1 MPALKPPKP
10 VLEIARRL
18 EEAGYEAWCVGGAV
32 RDAMLGHPHLDWDL
46 ATSARPEQVRDIFG
60 RRRTIPVG
68 LEFGTVGVLDDF
80 GTLHEVTT
88 FRRDVKTDGRHAE
101 VEFGATLEEDLARRD
116 FTINAIAYSPST
128 DELRDPFG
136 GRADLVR
143 RVVRAVGDPDAR
155 MREDRLR
162 ALRAIRFSARFE
174 FDIDPA
180 TLDAIGRSAP
190 EMGRLS
196 AERVKQELEKTLEQV
211 KRPSRALALWKSSG
225 VLRTVIPALADI
237 SETSLRALDCVPLPT
252 SEVKNYRLL
261 IRAALLFIE
270 LGEARARSA
279 LTALKFSN
287 AESRRIA
294 FLARAWNEVGKQI
307 VECLVADDP
316 NNSRSFAS
324 LRMTGDSTSL
334 ASPRMKGDSASLA
347 SPRMKGDSASLA
359 SLRMTDTQVRKW
371 VASIGR
377 LDLGI
382 FMRIVGALVEG
393 RHSAMAE
400 SARGRLGRL
409 YRRMRVAARGP
420 IETADLVVDGD
431 DLRTAGIPPGPL
443 LGKIL
448 KALLEAVLVD
458 PTRNRRD
465 WLLQEAQRLY
475 ADSDHA

>member
-294 FLARAWNEVGKQI
+294 FLARAWDEVGKQI

-324 LRMTGDSTSL
+324 L
-334 ASPRMKGDSASLA
+334 
-347 SPRMKGDSASLA
+347 RMKGDSASLA

-382 FMRIVGALVEG
+382 FMRIVGALVEA

-475 ADSDHA
+475 ADSGHA

>member
-1 MPALKPPKP
+1 MPALNPPKP

-46 ATSARPEQVRDIFG
+46 ATSARPDEVREIFG
-60 RRRTIPVG
+60 KRRTIPVG
-68 LEFGTVGVLDDF
+68 VEFGTVGVLDHL

-101 VEFGATLEEDLARRD
+101 VEFGASLEEDLARRD

-128 DELRDPFG
+128 GELRDPFG
-136 GRADLVR
+136 GRVDLAK

-162 ALRAIRFSARFE
+162 ALRAIRFAARFE

-180 TLDAIGRSAP
+180 TLDAIARSAP
-190 EMGRLS
+190 HMGRLS
-196 AERVKQELEKTLEQV
+196 AERVKQELEKTMEQV
-211 KRPSRALALWKSSG
+211 KRPSRAFALWKSSG
-225 VLRTVIPALADI
+225 VLRTVIPPLAEISARAL
-237 SETSLRALDCVPLPT
+237 EALDCVPLPT
-252 SEVKNYRLL
+252 SEVKDYRLL

-270 LGEARARSA
+270 LGEAQARSA
-279 LTALKFSN
+279 LSALKFSN

-294 FLARAWNEVGKQI
+294 FLARAWSDVGNPI
-307 VECLVADDP
+307 IEALT
-316 NNSRSFAS
+316 SGS
-324 LRMTGDSTSL
+324 DS
-334 ASPRMKGDSASLA
+334 P
-347 SPRMKGDSASLA
+347 
-359 SLRMTDTQVRKW
+359 TDVQVRKW

-377 LDLGI
+377 LDLGV
-382 FMRIVGALVEG
+382 FMRIVAAFVG
-393 RHSAMAE
+393 AE
-400 SARGRLGRL
+400 SVPHADIARRRLSSL
-409 YRRMRVAARGP
+409 YRRMRRVAAQDP
-420 IETADLVVDGD
+420 IEIADLAVDGD
-431 DLRTAGIPPGPL
+431 DLRTAGIPPGPW

-475 ADSDHA
+475 AET

>member
-1 MPALKPPKP
+1 MPALNPPEP
-10 VLEIARRL
+10 VLQIARRL

-46 ATSARPEQVRDIFG
+46 ATSARPDQVREIFG
-60 RRRTIPVG
+60 KRRTIPVG
-68 LEFGTVGVLDDF
+68 VEFGTVGVLDEQ

-101 VEFGATLEEDLARRD
+101 VEFGASLEEDLARRD

-136 GRADLVR
+136 GRADLLK

-180 TLDAIGRSAP
+180 TLDAISRSAP
-190 EMGRLS
+190 HMGRLS
-196 AERVKQELEKTLEQV
+196 AERVKQELEKTMEQV
-211 KRPSRALALWKSSG
+211 KRPSRAFALWKSSG
-225 VLRTVIPALADI
+225 VLQTVIPPLAGI
-237 SETSLRALDCVPLPT
+237 SAHSLNALDCVPLPT
-252 SEVKNYRLL
+252 NEAKNYRLL
-261 IRAALLFIE
+261 IRTALLFIE
-270 LGEARARSA
+270 LGEASARSA
-279 LTALKFSN
+279 MTALKFSN

-294 FLARAWNEVGKQI
+294 FLARAWSDVGKPI
-307 VECLVADDP
+307 IEALTSADQP
-316 NNSRSFAS
+316 
-324 LRMTGDSTSL
+324 
-334 ASPRMKGDSASLA
+334 P
-347 SPRMKGDSASLA
+347 
-359 SLRMTDTQVRKW
+359 TDLQLRKW

-377 LDLGI
+377 LDLGV
-382 FMRIVGALVEG
+382 FMRIVAARVE
-393 RHSAMAE
+393 AE
-400 SARGRLGRL
+400 KAPDPHTARGRRRRL
-409 YRRMRVAARGP
+409 YRRMRRLAVQDP
-420 IETADLVVDGD
+420 IEIADLAVDGD
-431 DLRTAGIPPGPL
+431 DLRTAGIPPGPW

-465 WLLQEAQRLY
+465 WLLQEAQRLHQ
-475 ADSDHA
+475 SLN

>member
-294 FLARAWNEVGKQI
+294 LLARAWDEVGKQI

-324 LRMTGDSTSL
+324 L
-334 ASPRMKGDSASLA
+334 
-347 SPRMKGDSASLA
+347 RMKGDSASLA

-382 FMRIVGALVEG
+382 FMRIVGALVEA

-475 ADSDHA
+475 ADSGHA